1 MDEVPQ
7 VFQHYSYEVPD
18 TKHSR
23 GHEASTDLITLE
35 PYKGNYS
42 RVKIKKRK
50 RAALTRIAKD
60 DVVDETIRQ
69 IAQTLL
75 NKHYDSFVNTNA
87 FQKLKDGDKTKLSF
101 FSIMMPTVLDGFSS
115 VTLASA
121 NFQDSFAYQLWNR
134 LGVDFSEDKKMASL
148 LRFQKHTNGHLITI
162 KYAIENNWSKKLR
175 DSKIKPDTDDETT
188 YLDAY
193 VAGIKAEFPDVF
205 FAYQA
210 NKDVSQNVFGE
221 NGHRL
226 PNVPHGLNTFSHINN
241 IAFLSSLNPHPEV
254 FAFLKTFGIN
264 KEAVRRAIYYQGG
277 YQSVLR
283 TSIRDPNNKEQKT
296 DIVPDRGLAEYLH
309 ERFPNSKLE
318 KLNTAIP
325 DEIETNKP
333 GRPRKH
339 QSSNDRKADYRQ
351 RQKQK
356 ILNDLLALQSVP
368 YDSIPLE
375 VEQTQPRIGDEKA
388 IRRRLYSHFVP
399 DPLTISI
406 YRDKYANVPAGYVH
420 WENVELFISDLK
432 SWWLRALKNKESNFL
447 VSPAI
452 FDPNHT
458 NREGNQKR
466 GRSNIQYLRHIWLD
480 FENGELQPNELAK
493 LFPHTRLVIFNT
505 YNHTNEKPRFRVVFP
520 TTQSITPEAYEIL
533 WDNRA
538 SKIEDAGFWV
548 FKKKPNLR
556 PSGLDVSKRSPTSLF
571 YAPCQA
577 KSPGD
582 SFFIDYNESNRQ
594 LLEPMVWIENNI
606 IPFPMPFIAEDQ
618 PFNGQR
624 KVNQEQVEKATEE
637 WRGADHREGDND
649 RFWRYALALRAD
661 GLSLPE
667 IERTLHHEVQ
677 SADKPIKRRAQIP
690 TIITSLR
697 NSLRRAG

>member
-1 MDEVPQ
+1 M
-7 VFQHYSYEVPD
+7 
-18 TKHSR
+18 
-23 GHEASTDLITLE
+23 
-35 PYKGNYS
+35 
-42 RVKIKKRK
+42 
-50 RAALTRIAKD
+50 
-60 DVVDETIRQ
+60 VDETIRQ

-175 DSKIKPDTDDETT
+175 DSIIKHDTDDETT

-339 QSSNDRKADYRQ
+339 QSDKDRKAQYRQ

-356 ILNDLLALQSVP
+356 ILNDLLVLQPVP
-368 YDSIPLE
+368 YDSNQLE
-375 VEQTQPRIGDEKA
+375 IEQTQPGIGDKKG
-388 IRRRLYSHFVP
+388 IRRTLYTHFVP
-399 DPLTISI
+399 DPPMTITVYENI
-406 YRDKYANVPAGYVH
+406 NTNTPTGYVH
-420 WENVELFISDLK
+420 RDNFEDFIFDLNY
-432 SWWLRALKNKESNFL
+432 WHRRQLKNKESNFL
-447 VSPAI
+447 ISPAI
-452 FDPNHT
+452 FDPSHPH
-458 NREGNQKR
+458 RDGNQRR
-466 GRSNIQYLRHIWLD
+466 GRNNIRYLQHIWLD
-480 FENGELQPNELAK
+480 FENGELKPDEIAN
-493 LFPHTRLVIFNT
+493 LFPHLRLVIFNT
-505 YNHTNEKPRFRVVFP
+505 FNNTNDKPRFRVVFP

-533 WDNRA
+533 WDNIA

-548 FKKKPNLR
+548 FKKKPHLR
-556 PSGLDVSKRSPTSLF
+556 SSGLDVSKRSPTSLF
-571 YAPCQA
+571 YAPCKA

-618 PFNGQR
+618 PFNGQGM
-624 KVNQEQVEKATEE
+624 VNQEEVEKATEE

-649 RFWRYALALRAD
+649 RFWRYALALRAI

-690 TIITSLR
+690 TIIASLN
-697 NSLRRAG
+697 NSWRKAG